1 MRLKQFG
8 IVMNKI
14 TVLIHCKDRPNII
27 ASVTNFIAEKKGNIV
42 YIDQH
47 VDREQDIFFMRLE
60 SEFTTDS
67 FSTEVFKAAFKADL
81 AEKFKMKWRIYS
93 SERKPKMALFI
104 SKYDHCL
111 YDLLGRYNSGELN
124 VEIPFIISNH
134 LDLKPI
140 ADSFKIPFY
149 HIPVTKQTKN
159 DAENKQLELLDKYQI
174 DFIVLARYMQ
184 IVTDKLISKYPNKI
198 INIHHSFLP
207 AFVGAKPYHSAFKRG
222 VKIIGATSHYVT
234 EELDAG
240 PIIEQDV
247 AHVSHTYSISDLIAK
262 GRDLEKIVLANAVK
276 LHANRKVMV
285 YNNKTVIFS

>member
-1 MRLKQFG
+1 
-8 IVMNKI
+8 MNKI
-14 TVLIHCKDRPNII
+14 TLLIHCKDQSNII
-27 ASVTNFIAEKKGNIV
+27 ANVTNFVAANGGNIV
-42 YIDQH
+42 YLDQH

-60 SEFTTDS
+60 SEFISNS
-67 FSTEVFKAAFKADL
+67 FSTTTFKVDFEKNL
-81 AEKFKMKWRIYS
+81 AKKFEMKWRIYS
-93 SERKPKMALFI
+93 SEKKPKMALFI

-124 VEIPFIISNH
+124 LEIPFIISNH
-134 LDLKPI
+134 NDLKQI
-140 ADSFKIPFY
+140 ADNFKIPFY
-149 HIPVTKQTKN
+149 HIPVTKDTKQE
-159 DAENKQLELLDKYQI
+159 AENKQLELLEKHNI

-184 IVTDKLISKYPNKI
+184 IISSNLISKYTNKI

-247 AHVSHTYSISDLIAK
+247 AHVTHTHSIKDLIAK
-262 GRDLEKIVLANAVK
+262 GRDLEKIVLSNAVK